1 MKGMILAAGLG
12 TRLKPFTDLHPKALL
27 KINGKSLLQRNIE
40 YLSSYGIKDIII
52 NVHHFPEQIK
62 EEVSRNNG
70 FGCNITFSDESTE
83 LLETGG
89 GLKKAAWF
97 FNDNDPFVVINVDV
111 LTDMDLGA
119 MIKQHNASK
128 AIATIA
134 VSNRGTSR
142 YFLFDETG
150 RLCGWKNEKTG
161 EQKMSKETTKHEQ
174 KAFSG
179 IHVISPQIFSL
190 LKNPEP
196 CPENE
201 NKFSITGSYLDISK
215 IHSIMAYEH
224 SGSKFI
230 DVGKQ
235 DAIKRAEELFT

>member
-52 NVHHFPEQIK
+52 NIHHFPEQIK
-62 EEVSRNNG
+62 EEIASNNG

-83 LLETGG
+83 LLDTGG
-89 GLKKAAWF
+89 GLKKAEGF
-97 FNDNDPFVVINVDV
+97 FNDNNPFVVINVDV

-128 AIATIA
+128 AIATVA
-134 VSNRGTSR
+134 VSSRETSR
-142 YFLFDETG
+142 YLLFDETG
-150 RLCGWKNEKTG
+150 RLCGWKNQKTG

-179 IHVISPQIFSL
+179 IHVISPQIFSFL
-190 LKNPEP
+190 RNPDA
-196 CPENE
+196 CSENE
-201 NKFSITGSYLDISK
+201 NKFS
-215 IHSIMAYEH
+215 
-224 SGSKFI
+224 
-230 DVGKQ
+230 
-235 DAIKRAEELFT
+235 